1 MNRTVKSMNNVDELI
16 PHDTTSDPELTPGQ
30 PATCA
35 GNGDCCDECD
45 HFLLCF
51 PEFDS
56 AVFPTDEDLRE
67 LASRAG
73 SEDFEPEEFRE
84 IDAYLRE
91 QTTIELFGLALI
103 RTHPSIL
110 TERYADVLSAFE
122 AYMRK
127 EFGRCEELDSV
138 WARNRIR
145 GVRAFHMLTT
155 DFPE

>member
-1 MNRTVKSMNNVDELI
+1 MNNVDELI
-16 PHDTTSDPELTPGQ
+16 PCGTQPG
-30 PATCA
+30 
-35 GNGDCCDECD
+35 
-45 HFLLCF
+45 
-51 PEFDS
+51 S

-73 SEDFEPEEFRE
+73 SEASEPEEFRE

-103 RTHPSIL
+103 HTYPSIL
-110 TERYADVLSAFE
+110 TERYADVLATFE
-122 AYMRK
+122 AYMRQ
-127 EFGRCEELDSV
+127 EYGTCEELDSL